1 MTDKEY
7 YESDLVNDSN
17 IIFSDDD
24 IESDIEDDTD
34 PEVKLMLNF
43 NNAQDILFD
52 LKSNIEM
59 WCEDNYVDILNLN
72 LIDITNM
79 NNKLYN

>member
-34 PEVKLMLNF
+34 TEVKLMLNF

>member
-1 MTDKEY
+1 
-7 YESDLVNDSN
+7 
-17 IIFSDDD
+17 
-24 IESDIEDDTD
+24 
-34 PEVKLMLNF
+34 MLNF

>member
-34 PEVKLMLNF
+34 TEVKLMSNF